1 MDSNASNCPL
11 HWESVQGAQIVFVHD
26 IEPELLYVNLI
37 IIYLLL
43 ANCFF
48 PNLERMTVHITRA
61 WFTVRYARSMIIELA
76 VADECFIVELM
87 VSLVSQKLV

>member
-1 MDSNASNCPL
+1 
-11 HWESVQGAQIVFVHD
+11 
-26 IEPELLYVNLI
+26 VNLI

-48 PNLERMTVHITRA
+48 PNLERMTVHITRRA
-61 WFTVRYARSMIIELA
+61 WFIVRYASSMIIEIA

-87 VSLVSQKLV
+87 VSLVSQQLV